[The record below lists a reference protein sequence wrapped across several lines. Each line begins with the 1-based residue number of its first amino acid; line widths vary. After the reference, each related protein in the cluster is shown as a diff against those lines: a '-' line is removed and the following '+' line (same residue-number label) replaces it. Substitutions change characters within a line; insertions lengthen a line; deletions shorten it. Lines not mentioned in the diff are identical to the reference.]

1 MDLTI
6 LKETEFYSN
15 SFYAYLLATVV
26 FFAVL
31 FGLKIFKTVVM
42 VRISKLAKKT
52 ASNLDDMVVEAID
65 VIRWPFY
72 VLVSINIALNFLT
85 VNTVISKTIY
95 LLFLVSVIY
104 YVIKFS
110 EKLIDF
116 GAKKIIESK
125 KDDGGGLEIVGLLST
140 VLKIGLWAGAIVLLL
155 ANMGYNVTSLIAGLG
170 IGGLAIALALQN
182 ILADIFSSVSIY
194 FDKPFKVGDFVT
206 IGGYSGTIKKIGI
219 KTTRIQALQG
229 EEVVMSNTELT
240 QAKVQNYGLMDRR
253 RVVLEL
259 GVTYQTKSEQLKKI
273 PGILKRIIDKAEN
286 ATFDRSHFK
295 SYGDSALA
303 FETVYYIES
312 SDYAQYMDIQEGV
325 NLEIYAEFEKEKIDF
340 AYPTQTLFIEK

>member
-1 MDLTI
+1 MDLAS
-6 LKETEFYSN
+6 LKEIEFYAN
-15 SFYAYLLATVV
+15 SLYDYFMAVII

-31 FGLKIFKTVVM
+31 FGLKIFKTVV
-42 VRISKLAKKT
+42 VSRILKLAKKT
-52 ASNLDDMVVEAID
+52 KSNLDDMVVDAIN
-65 VIRWPFY
+65 VIHWPFY
-72 VLVSINIALNFLT
+72 VLLSLNIAFNFLKIQDI
-85 VNTVISKTIY
+85 ISKTIY
-95 LLFLVSVIY
+95 IFLLVAIVY

-110 EKLIDF
+110 EKLIDY
-116 GAKKIIESK
+116 GAEKIIESK
-125 KDDGGGLEIVGLLST
+125 KEEGGMEIVGLLST
-140 VLKIGLWAGAIVLLL
+140 VVKIGLWAGAVVLLL

-229 EEVVMSNTELT
+229 EEIVMSNTELT

-253 RVVLEL
+253 RVVLSL
-259 GVTYQTKSEQLKKI
+259 GVTYQTKADKLKKI
-273 PGILKRIIDKAEN
+273 PDILKKIIDKAEG
-286 ATFDRSHFK
+286 ASFDRSHFK
-295 SYGDSALA
+295 SYGDSALG

-312 SDYAQYMDIQEGV
+312 SDYAEYMDIQEGV
-325 NLEIYAEFEKEKIDF
+325 NLDIYEEFEKEKIDF